1 MDYIPVLLGL
11 IFLLMLTISRF
22 ESRNGHEPQAVWWLV
37 IALVGLLAVFRG
49 FQVINDWSL
58 FLGYGAVVTLNYVV
72 TYWAAYYRY
81 RDPANVDEDRVLE
94 KVKRKLRVHY
104 IIPVYNEAGFIGRC
118 VSSIVT
124 AAAYVQDIAEV
135 TITVVNDASTD
146 DTWKRLQELADF
158 PGVRL
163 MNLQKNAGK
172 KGAITAGTYGGE
184 RWREAFVKFEE
195 LFQRNPS
202 GSAEDRRILIQL
214 LREVECDV
222 IETDLYLHTDSDS
235 VISESFIRYQVLA
248 FLSNPGLGALSGHC
262 DVYMVKGTEDTM
274 FTRLQVAWYY
284 TQFRV
289 RKAAESAFRAVFC
302 VSGPGAGFRIE
313 AIFHLLPQW
322 VDDYFGGRIYRGATD
337 RMITLL
343 VLQEGWKVEYS
354 ALARVW
360 TVVPSTPDEARRQW
374 TRWKQNFWRMLIP
387 VWRFAWKTHPVVAFL
402 TYSRLLITVFAP
414 FLLAYHLTVALLGGL
429 VVSALYLAGI
439 AFMGSLMG
447 LAYLTRNRMWQYAV
461 LRPAMSLT
469 STLWGSILTL
479 RALFMTLQGGFT
491 WREVKKEVQRTRRW
505 SIYRMMGFEPT
516 FEVHYLEAILVI
528 VIIIYIIRYF
538 WGG

>member
-1 MDYIPVLLGL
+1 MDYIPIVLGM
-11 IFLLMLTISRF
+11 IFLLMIIISRF
-22 ESRNGHEPQAVWWLV
+22 ESRNNHEPRAVWWLV
-37 IALVGLLAVFRG
+37 IALVGMLAVLRG
-49 FQVINDWSL
+49 FQIINDWSL
-58 FLGYGAVVTLNYVV
+58 FLGYGAGVTLNYVV

-81 RDPANVDEDRVLE
+81 RDPADVDEERVL
-94 KVKRKLRVHY
+94 KNVKRKLRAHY

-118 VSSIVT
+118 VRSIV
-124 AAAYVQDIAEV
+124 AAAALVSDIAEV

-146 DTWKRLQELADF
+146 DTWDRLQELASL

-184 RWREAFVKFEE
+184 RWREAFESF
-195 LFQRNPS
+195 S
-202 GSAEDRRILIQL
+202 TIYDRKPTSSENDRKTLVNL

-222 IETDLYLHTDSDS
+222 IEADLYFHTDSDS
-235 VISESFIRYQVLA
+235 LISELFIRYQVLA
-248 FLSNPGLGALSGHC
+248 FLANSGLGALSGHC
-262 DVYMVKGTEDTM
+262 DVYLEEGSEDTL
-274 FTRLQVAWYY
+274 FTRLQVAWYF

-289 RKAAESAFRAVFC
+289 RKAAESAFNAVFC
-302 VSGPGAGFRIE
+302 VSGPGAGFRTE

-322 VDDYFGGRIYRGATD
+322 VDDYFGGKIYRGATD

-343 VLQEGWKVEYS
+343 VLQQGWQVQYS

-374 TRWKQNFWRMLIP
+374 TRWKQNFWRMFIP
-387 VWRFAWKTHPVVAFL
+387 VWHYAWRTHPIVAFL

-414 FLLAYHLTVALLGGL
+414 FLLAYHLTVALLGG
-429 VVSALYLAGI
+429 VVASALYLVGI

-447 LAYLTRNRMWQYAV
+447 LAYLTRNRVWQYAI
-461 LRPAMSLT
+461 LRPVMSLT

-516 FEVHYLEAILVI
+516 FEVHYLEVILVI
-528 VIIIYIIRYF
+528 VIVIYIIRYF